1 MMFMSEPQPNDGF
14 VWTQAR
20 WGPIL
25 RCQPLLEIADHFFT
39 AASVELRQNDSEW
52 DAVAALA
59 GVPRRQLRLL
69 HQVHGRTVVVSR
81 ATGSWT
87 PPQADGVVS
96 DDASA
101 AFGVRVADC
110 APILIGDR
118 RTGSVA
124 AVHAGWRST
133 MQRIGAEAV
142 AVMQRELRS
151 DPGDL
156 VAAIGPCLGPCCGE
170 MGEEVVQGF
179 RDARHDDATIARW
192 FSREDGRR
200 PHFDLWRANVDQLVA
215 AGLPA
220 GSIHVAGLCTRTYPE
235 VFHSYRVRG
244 TQAGRM
250 VGVIRPTAASRS
262 SGLS

>member
-1 MMFMSEPQPNDGF
+1 MMFMSQPQPNDGF
-14 VWTQAR
+14 TWTQAP

-39 AASVELRQNDSEW
+39 AGSIELRQNDNEW

-59 GVPRRQLRLL
+59 GVARRQLRLL

-81 ATGSWT
+81 EGATGIWT
-87 PPQADGVVS
+87 PPEADGVVS
-96 DDASA
+96 DDASTA
-101 AFGVRVADC
+101 YGVRVADC

-133 MQRIGAEAV
+133 MQRIVAEAV

-151 DPGDL
+151 DPADL
-156 VAAIGPCLGPCCGE
+156 VVAIGPCLGSCCGE
-170 MGEEVVQGF
+170 MGEEVVEAF
-179 RDARHDDATIARW
+179 RAAGHDAATIARW
-192 FSREDGRR
+192 FSREDGKR
-200 PHFDLWRANVDQLVA
+200 PNFDLWRANVDQLVA
-215 AGLPA
+215 AGIPA

-250 VGVIRPTAASRS
+250 VGVIRPRPA
-262 SGLS
+262 

>member
-1 MMFMSEPQPNDGF
+1 MMFMSEPQPTDGF
-14 VWTQAR
+14 VWTQAP

-39 AASVELRQNDSEW
+39 AGSVELRQNDREW

-69 HQVHGRTVVVSR
+69 HQVHGRTVVVSHEG
-81 ATGSWT
+81 TPGNWT

-96 DDASA
+96 DDPSA

-118 RTGSVA
+118 RSGSVA

-170 MGEEVVQGF
+170 MGEEVVEAF
-179 RDARHDDATIARW
+179 RDAGHDEASIACW
-192 FSREDGRR
+192 FSRADGKR
-200 PHFDLWRANVDQLVA
+200 PHFDLWRANVDQL
-215 AGLPA
+215 AGAGIPA
-220 GSIHVAGLCTRTYPE
+220 GSIHVARLCTRTYPE
-235 VFHSYRVRG
+235 VFHSYRMRG
-244 TQAGRM
+244 SQAGRM
-250 VGVIRPTAASRS
+250 VGVIRAKS
-262 SGLS
+262 SA

>member
-1 MMFMSEPQPNDGF
+1 M
-14 VWTQAR
+14 WAQAP

-39 AASVELRQNDSEW
+39 SGSVTLRQDDSEW

-59 GVPRRQLRLL
+59 GVARRRLRLL

-81 ATGSWT
+81 DEIERDWT

-96 DDASA
+96 DDRRA

-133 MQRIGAEAV
+133 MQRIGVEAV

-170 MGEEVVQGF
+170 MGEEVVQAF
-179 RDARHDDATIARW
+179 RDAGHDEAAIARW

-200 PHFDLWRANVDQLVA
+200 PHFDLWRANVDQLAA
-215 AGLPA
+215 AGIPA
-220 GSIHVAGLCTRTYPE
+220 GSIHVAGLCTRTYPD

-244 TQAGRM
+244 SQAGRM
-250 VGVIRPTAASRS
+250 VGVIRARTAARP
-262 SGLS
+262 

>member
-1 MMFMSEPQPNDGF
+1 M
-14 VWTQAR
+14 WTQAP

-25 RCQPLLEIADHFFT
+25 RCKPLLQIADHFFT
-39 AASVELRQNDSEW
+39 AASVELRQTDSEW
-52 DAVAALA
+52 EAVAALA
-59 GVPRRQLRLL
+59 GVPRGQLRLL

-81 ATGSWT
+81 EGAMGTWT

-96 DDASA
+96 DDAAA

-133 MQRIGAEAV
+133 VQRIGAEAV
-142 AVMQRELRS
+142 AAMQRELRS
-151 DPGDL
+151 EPADL

-170 MGEEVVQGF
+170 MGEEVLQAF
-179 RDARHDDATIARW
+179 RDAGHDDRSIARW
-192 FSREDGRR
+192 FSREDGKR
-200 PHFDLWRANVDQLVA
+200 PHFDLWRANLDQLVA
-215 AGLPA
+215 AGIPPD
-220 GSIHVAGLCTRTYPE
+220 SIHIAGLCTRTYPE
-235 VFHSYRVRG
+235 VFHSYRARG

-250 VGVIRPTAASRS
+250 VGVIRGKTV
-262 SGLS
+262 L

>member
-1 MMFMSEPQPNDGF
+1 MMFMSQPQPNDGF
-14 VWTQAR
+14 TWTQAP

-39 AASVELRQNDSEW
+39 AGSIELRQNDNEW

-59 GVPRRQLRLL
+59 GVARRQLRLL
-69 HQVHGRTVVVSR
+69 HQVHGATVVVSR
-81 ATGSWT
+81 EGATGIWT
-87 PPQADGVVS
+87 PPEADGVVS

-101 AFGVRVADC
+101 AYGVRVADC

-133 MQRIGAEAV
+133 MQRIVAEAV
-142 AVMQRELRS
+142 AVMQRALRS
-151 DPGDL
+151 DPADL
-156 VAAIGPCLGPCCGE
+156 VVAIGPCLGSCCGE
-170 MGEEVVQGF
+170 MGEEVVEAF
-179 RDARHDDATIARW
+179 RAAGHDGATIARW
-192 FSREDGRR
+192 FSREDGKR
-200 PHFDLWRANVDQLVA
+200 PNFDLWRANVDQLVA
-215 AGLPA
+215 AGIPA

-250 VGVIRPTAASRS
+250 VGVIRPRPA
-262 SGLS
+262 